1 MKYMYIQRKNVQEVF
16 DAVSKDKSNNLK
28 KQLGLYLDA
37 DGLLRCQ
44 GRTDQAT
51 MISENVRRHV
61 LLPRNERFTHLMIE
75 KIHKQNLL
83 SGVSQCL
90 SQVRHKYWIPHG
102 RAAV

>member
-1 MKYMYIQRKNVQEVF
+1 M
-16 DAVSKDKSNNLK
+16 
-28 KQLGLYLDA
+28 
-37 DGLLRCQ
+37 
-44 GRTDQAT
+44 
-51 MISENVRRHV
+51 
-61 LLPRNERFTHLMIE
+61 LLPRNERLTHLMIE